1 MSIST
6 PKVNSVYESRKY
18 TELTTSSRRPNRD
31 VPTDPLIGP
40 LLRLPLQAIRARMLV
55 EVAAAGYDDIGPA
68 YFNILQAPTPE
79 GMRPTE
85 LAARGQMSKQAAN
98 KLIRHLERR
107 GYVELEPDPADR
119 RARVVRLTERGRR
132 LIATIRETVE
142 QVEREW
148 AAQLGERRFAE
159 LRATLKELSG
169 LE

>member
-1 MSIST
+1 
-6 PKVNSVYESRKY
+6 
-18 TELTTSSRRPNRD
+18 
-31 VPTDPLIGP
+31 
-40 LLRLPLQAIRARMLV
+40 MLV